1 MKKQV
6 VILAVSLLLSAAT
19 VFGQTLK
26 PNDGGI
32 LTKEAIDNYMAGI
45 NSGNDGVRISSA
57 YFLGEYKV
65 EEAIIPLMKM
75 LSNEKTDE
83 GRIIAALSLTK
94 IGTGKAV
101 YAVKQAAKFD
111 DSQRVRDLCARFY
124 NSYALSAES
133 GSEL

>member
-19 VFGQTLK
+19 VIGQTLK
-26 PNDGGI
+26 PNDGNI
-32 LTKEAIDNYMAGI
+32 LTKEAVDNYMVGV
-45 NSGNDGVRISSA
+45 NSSNDGLRISSA
-57 YFLGEYKV
+57 YFLGEYRV

-75 LSNEKTDE
+75 LHNEKTEE

-101 YAVKQAAKFD
+101 YAVKQAAVFD
-111 DSQRVRDLCARFY
+111 DSQRVRDLCAKFY
-124 NSYALSAES
+124 NSYAAAEES
-133 GSEL
+133 GSTL